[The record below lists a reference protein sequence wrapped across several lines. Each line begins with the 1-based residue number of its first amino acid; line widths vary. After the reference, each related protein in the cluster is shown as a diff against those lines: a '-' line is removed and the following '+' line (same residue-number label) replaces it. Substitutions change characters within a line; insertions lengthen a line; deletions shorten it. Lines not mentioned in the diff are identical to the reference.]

1 MKFNF
6 SITLI
11 YISLIFIKTKD
22 NIKNDDSISQINEI
36 LELLQIEN
44 KEEFTKKE
52 CELILK
58 NYLDEKNNKEKDDDD
73 DDNNN
78 DELNQLDI
86 TSKVIKKIIGNLK
99 NTISKQELFKILND
113 NNLYDI
119 EQDILNNEIYDNDD
133 DETFKNKKKKRIDD
147 DDDNDDD
154 DNDSNNGNDDL

>member
-36 LELLQIEN
+36 LELLKIKK